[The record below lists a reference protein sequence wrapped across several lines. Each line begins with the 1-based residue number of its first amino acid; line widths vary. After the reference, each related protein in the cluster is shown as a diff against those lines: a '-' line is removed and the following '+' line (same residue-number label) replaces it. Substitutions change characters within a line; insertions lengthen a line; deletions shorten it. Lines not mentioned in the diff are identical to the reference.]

1 MSVKAV
7 IDIGSNSVK
16 LHVAS
21 LAGGWK
27 VLRDSVKVCG
37 LGEGLQESGR
47 LGRKPMDR
55 AATAVLGFVEEARNL
70 GAGEI
75 ALVGTMALRS
85 ASNSQDFLSLVEGE
99 CGLKV
104 EVISGEEEARL
115 SYHAVV
121 SGLGKQSGQVAIFD
135 TGGGSTEFI
144 YGEGGNVTRK
154 FSLNVGS
161 LRFTEKYCKSD
172 PVTETELLRML
183 SSLSDEFSEL
193 ESFAETLIG
202 VGGTLSSLASVMH
215 EMESYEP
222 EIVQGTTLPYE
233 EVERQLSLFR
243 SLKIEE
249 RKMVP
254 GLMPGRAPVILAGV
268 SIVRTVMDKMKVD
281 SLTVSDRSLRHG
293 LFHDRW
299 MGKETAG

>member
-1 MSVKAV
+1 M
-7 IDIGSNSVK
+7 
-16 LHVAS
+16 
-21 LAGGWK
+21 
-27 VLRDSVKVCG
+27 
-37 LGEGLQESGR
+37 
-47 LGRKPMDR
+47 
-55 AATAVLGFVEEARNL
+55 
-70 GAGEI
+70 
-75 ALVGTMALRS
+75 
-85 ASNSQDFLSLVEGE
+85 
-99 CGLKV
+99 
-104 EVISGEEEARL
+104 